1 MLFWTKSSSMFR
13 TINSFTFLFQ
23 RDLLSPDANMVW
35 CWESRSSR
43 KQKKN
48 WRSKSTNQTSRKSTN
63 QTSREPTNQTSR
75 ESTNQTSSRE
85 STNQTSRKSINQTS
99 RKSINQTNRE
109 SKRYLNRW
117 FDICIRES
125 EIYAEVKGLELL
137 IIWSDH
143 LNYFHKIYA
152 FPVKLFLKLPLFL
165 HSS

>member
-1 MLFWTKSSSMFR
+1 
-13 TINSFTFLFQ
+13 
-23 RDLLSPDANMVW
+23 MVW

-48 WRSKSTNQTSRKSTN
+48 WRSKSTSRKSTN
-63 QTSREPTNQTSR
+63 QTSREP
-75 ESTNQTSSRE
+75 
-85 STNQTSRKSINQTS
+85 TNQTSRKSINQTS

-117 FDICIRES
+117 FDICMWES

-143 LNYFHKIYA
+143 LNYSHKIYA

-165 HSS
+165 HPLARIPPNSSSSSARHKKAGSAGRGSAPEGPIDGAAKF